1 MQFINHYPQLVQQNH
16 AMHLDH
22 YSQETGDQVM
32 QSLMQAI
39 LERDKMSADSL
50 QALLVSDN
58 PVSQQLGPRYL
69 TKIHKITGKRLLN
82 TRYGN
87 S

>member
-1 MQFINHYPQLVQQNH
+1 MRCILTII
-16 AMHLDH
+16 AK
-22 YSQETGDQVM
+22 ETGDQVM

-58 PVSQQLGPRYL
+58 PVSQQLGLRYL
-69 TKIHKITGKRLLN
+69 TQNPQDYWQAAIENTLWQQLERAKII
-82 TRYGN
+82 GN
-87 S
+87 NSLPK